1 MSISDGDYEL
11 AIKIVLESS
20 NASCSHLQR
29 KLNWGYARASM
40 AIDRMEREFI
50 VGAMSTAGKR
60 DVLPPCVHEL
70 WEKSQQQEKEIQALK
85 RPLKLEKVLVLMDQ
99 FKKTRTFKLFYS
111 TLFRFNEDLNCF
123 VSTEKWRD
131 KEAELLTVAWWMF
144 AEVAKH
150 QAVPEGF
157 VLLPIKDAKFFSH
170 DGDNYEVHDT
180 LVEAKYEAECAI
192 EHYRE
197 RLADQLSDPRS
208 DGNFQDVGY
217 GVVLAKS
224 GYSIDHVVT
233 QADIDKG
240 DYSYEVGT
248 EILSLFL
255 IEAQEPAND

>member
-157 VLLPIKDAKFFSH
+157 VLVPKEPTTHQVDYCQTMKFRKGVGRSH
-170 DGDNYEVHDT
+170 KFE
-180 LVEAKYEAECAI
+180 
-192 EHYRE
+192 
-197 RLADQLSDPRS
+197 
-208 DGNFQDVGY
+208 
-217 GVVLAKS
+217 
-224 GYSIDHVVT
+224 
-233 QADIDKG
+233 DIFVYKAM
-240 DYSYEVGT
+240 
-248 EILSLFL
+248 
-255 IEAQEPAND
+255 IEAQEQSNEHQ

>member
-50 VGAMSTAGKR
+50 VGAMSTTGKR

-157 VLLPIKDAKFFSH
+157 VLLPKTPTALTD
-170 DGDNYEVHDT
+170 EVLGLMPHEMGIPS
-180 LVEAKYEAECAI
+180 LAEML
-192 EHYRE
+192 R
-197 RLADQLSDPRS
+197 
-208 DGNFQDVGY
+208 
-217 GVVLAKS
+217 KS
-224 GYSIDHVVT
+224 GVDLPRKIEKEQSYILLKILVTALEHGDQWRSVFADEMKAINAVVEDT
-233 QADIDKG
+233 Q
-240 DYSYEVGT
+240 S
-248 EILSLFL
+248 
-255 IEAQEPAND
+255 

>member
-50 VGAMSTAGKR
+50 VGAMSTTGKR

-157 VLLPIKDAKFFSH
+157 VLIKD
-170 DGDNYEVHDT
+170 DT
-180 LVEAKYEAECAI
+180 KTVVAIERMVEQQVEASGMDS
-192 EHYRE
+192 RRLE
-197 RLADQLSDPRS
+197 RL
-208 DGNFQDVGY
+208 DGW
-217 GVVLAKS
+217 K
-224 GYSIDHVVT
+224 I
-233 QADIDKG
+233 I
-240 DYSYEVGT
+240 EVAVK
-248 EILSLFL
+248 
-255 IEAQEPAND
+255 AQGQSNEHQ

>member
-111 TLFRFNEDLNCF
+111 TLFRFNEDLDCF

-131 KEAELLTVAWWMF
+131 KEAELLTATWWMF

-157 VLLPIKDAKFFSH
+157 VLVPYDVVDRCMSH
-170 DGDNYEVHDT
+170 
-180 LVEAKYEAECAI
+180 I
-192 EHYRE
+192 
-197 RLADQLSDPRS
+197 
-208 DGNFQDVGY
+208 
-217 GVVLAKS
+217 VLAQCHPNNTS
-224 GYSIDHVVT
+224 GENDVMEMDLKHLEQSIE
-233 QADIDKG
+233 QAQG
-240 DYSYEVGT
+240 QSHE
-248 EILSLFL
+248 
-255 IEAQEPAND
+255 